1 MDTDHGRVPPM
12 TRWRLTASGAMRL
25 RIAPQL
31 NGPARSLD
39 LAVAAQVLELAAI
52 ALIVAGLVVA
62 WL

>member
-1 MDTDHGRVPPM
+1 MNIDDRNVPLM

-25 RIAPQL
+25 RVAPQL
-31 NGPARSLD
+31 HGPPRTLD
-39 LAVAAQVLELAAI
+39 LAVAAQVLELAAV